1 MIRIQRIKMIKV
13 KTKTSRIPQASKIPR
28 QKIKQMTKIAAK
40 QKTLIQILNQNSPQI
55 TPQETN
61 KRQKQTRL
69 KSSKVKRLIRQQMAN
84 SRHTMELAPM
94 VTSPMANL
102 TRMNPLKE
110 IQESLKLLKQ
120 TIKPIKDSLLTIKWQ
135 MRSQNLSLL
144 KRRRKSSKPWS
155 STQAVATPKSWKVER

>member
-1 MIRIQRIKMIKV
+1 MVQIQRIKMIKV

-84 SRHTMELAPM
+84 SRQIMELAPM
-94 VTSPMANL
+94 VKSLMANL
-102 TRMNPLKE
+102 TRINPLLE
-110 IQESLKLLKQ
+110 IQESLGLLNQ